1 VIVADTSVWVAATR
15 APASEDANILGQLIQ
30 SDDLLLPLPVRLE
43 LIAGLTRKD
52 RKTFTKAL
60 TALPVLHPTDET
72 WTRLEGWVAPTAD
85 AGHRF
90 AVTDLLIA
98 SLAEDVG
105 ALVWS
110 LDTDFRRLARL
121 GFVRLYR

>member
-15 APASEDANILGQLIQ
+15 APESDDARALRQLI
-30 SDDLLLPLPVRLE
+30 DADELVLPLPVRLE
-43 LIAGLTRKD
+43 LTAGVSARD
-52 RKTFTKAL
+52 RKRLTKAL
-60 TALPVLHPTDET
+60 TALPVIQPTDDT
-72 WTRLEGWVAPTAD
+72 WRRLESWIAPAAD

-90 AVTDLLIA
+90 RVADLLIA
-98 SLAEDVG
+98 ALAEDVG

-110 LDTDFRRLARL
+110 LNKDFQRLAGL

>member
-43 LIAGLTRKD
+43 LVAGLARKD

-72 WTRLEGWVAPTAD
+72 WTRLEGWVAPAAD

-121 GFVRLYR
+121 GFVHLYR

>member
-72 WTRLEGWVAPTAD
+72 WTRLEGWVAPAAD

-110 LDTDFRRLARL
+110 LDADFRRLARL